1 MPIAG
6 LQKLTLLDYPGK
18 VACTVFL
25 SGCNF
30 RCPFCHNGGILSCSA
45 QEETAMPQTELLEFL
60 KKRRGLLDG
69 VCISGGEPLLQDGL
83 EELLRAI
90 KQLGYAVKLDTNGS
104 FPEKLRLLTDAEL
117 VDYIAMDIKN
127 SKKDYA
133 DTIGKKDAPLAAIEK
148 SAAFL
153 LSNQLPYEFRTT
165 VVRQL
170 HHKENILEI
179 GQWIAGAQ
187 KYFLQPFVASSQVP
201 SKELTGYER
210 SELEQFQKILTPFVP
225 NVEIRGV

>member
-1 MPIAG
+1 
-6 LQKLTLLDYPGK
+6 
-18 VACTVFL
+18 
-25 SGCNF
+25 
-30 RCPFCHNGGILSCSA
+30 
-45 QEETAMPQTELLEFL
+45 MPQTELLEFL

-104 FPEKLRLLTDAEL
+104 FPEKLRLLTDAGL